1 MINCLRS
8 PCPTVR
14 PSRLLP
20 TSARSQPH
28 PKLHRG
34 RTTGLALS
42 LAQSIALAL
51 PLSLPLSLPL
61 WLATGPGVAHAS
73 EAEPHPAIKRS
84 FQLPPNVTLH
94 YSIKAKQKG
103 FPLSGESRL
112 SWHSSERKYRVDNE
126 IRANLFG
133 KLQESASIGSIDD
146 FGLAPLQFTEKRWR
160 KEPTETRFERGSSG
174 KIRFSEAPIT
184 YPLHG
189 GEQDRTSILW
199 QLVAIARSNADKFVP
214 QSEWVFFVAGRRDA
228 EAWTFRVQENT
239 TINTPLGKL
248 ASVHLVKKPPPDS
261 QDQQLDIWL
270 APAQEWYPVRLRFA
284 DADGDFVE
292 QNLEKIEK

>member
-1 MINCLRS
+1 MINCLR
-8 PCPTVR
+8 PPHPTLR
-14 PSRLLP
+14 PLRLL
-20 TSARSQPH
+20 SSIALDQPN
-28 PKLHRG
+28 PKLR
-34 RTTGLALS
+34 RCRATGLALS
-42 LAQSIALAL
+42 LA
-51 PLSLPLSLPL
+51 LSLPL
-61 WLATGPGVAHAS
+61 WLATSPGLAHAS
-73 EAEPHPAIKRS
+73 AAEPHPAIKRS

-174 KIRFSEAPIT
+174 SSGKIRFSDAPIT

-199 QLVAIARSNADKFVP
+199 QLVAIARSNGDKFVP

-228 EAWTFRVQENT
+228 EAWIFRVQENT

-292 QNLEKIEK
+292 QSLEKIEK